1 MRKLFL
7 RIFIAGLVGGLLTS
21 CGIYS
26 FSGTS
31 IQPDVKTITIPFA
44 EYTALR
50 VNPSLSN
57 DLTEA
62 LKARMDRR
70 ELPLP
75 QETSAPEE
83 EAEWEKYRKLTRLEE
98 VDVDGDL
105 ELVCTITGY
114 DVKATAVTANEMASQ
129 NRLTVTVKI
138 EFSNKKY
145 PEDDVSNNFSAYED
159 FDATLSLDAVESGL
173 CETIIEK
180 LVEDIF
186 NATVAQW

>member
-1 MRKLFL
+1 MV
-7 RIFIAGLVGGLLTS
+7 AS

-26 FSGTS
+26 FTGTS
-31 IQPDVKTITIPFA
+31 IQADVNTITIPYV
-44 EYTALR
+44 EYKALR
-50 VNPSLSN
+50 VNPSLAG

-62 LKARMDRR
+62 LK
-70 ELPLP
+70 
-75 QETSAPEE
+75 
-83 EAEWEKYRKLTRLEE
+83 EKFRKLTRLEQ

-105 ELVCTITGY
+105 ELVCEVSGY
-114 DVKATAVTANEMASQ
+114 DVKATAVTADEQAAQ

-138 EFSNKKY
+138 DFANKKY
-145 PEDDVSNNFSAYED
+145 PEDDVSNKSFSAYED
-159 FDATLSLDAVESGL
+159 FDATMSLDAVEATL

>member
-1 MRKLFL
+1 MRRLL
-7 RIFIAGLVGGLLTS
+7 HAILVIAGLTGYLSS

-31 IQPDVKTITIPFA
+31 IQPDVKTITIPYV

-62 LKARMDRR
+62 LK
-70 ELPLP
+70 
-75 QETSAPEE
+75 
-83 EAEWEKYRKLTRLEE
+83 EKYRKLTRLEQ

-105 ELVCTITGY
+105 ELLCTVTGY
-114 DVKATAVTANEMASQ
+114 DVKATAVTANEQASQ
-129 NRLTVTVKI
+129 NRLTVSVKI
-138 EFSNKKY
+138 EFSNRKY
-145 PEDDVSNNFSAYED
+145 PEDDVNNSFSAYED
-159 FDATLSLDAVESGL
+159 FDATLSLDAVEAGL